1 MGFDELWQWW
11 RKQDPP
17 LKLRALEDE
26 DTTEDEEDEISSD
39 DEEGGFRGAT
49 SSLFTGLT
57 GGEFGSGKHRAKLA
71 AQLKRA
77 ELAVH
82 DSRTLDRLTKG
93 KFGHGEHRKK
103 LLRDF
108 QTLLGKQSHK
118 EAIAVEEKAHA
129 ARQDAGEIVADDHH
143 PAGHVTSKAV
153 EEILAAH
160 AEGTAAS
167 VEAHKA
173 ETEAKRELEVLK
185 KANLLERQVRRE
197 RDRKERQ
204 RRAGG
209 GGGGGGGLSLPL
221 CNRQHSY
228 PFLFLLP
235 SSSSAGREPSNDGRP
250 RGA

>member
-1 MGFDELWQWW
+1 MTRIKLKHAFDTIDEDHSGELDMEELDMWFRKAKTKPSLSLHDIEAAKSEIDADHSGTVGFDELWQWW

-129 ARQDAGEIVADDHH
+129 ARQDAGEIVADDL
-143 PAGHVTSKAV
+143 T
-153 EEILAAH
+153 
-160 AEGTAAS
+160 T
-167 VEAHKA
+167 
-173 ETEAKRELEVLK
+173 
-185 KANLLERQVRRE
+185 
-197 RDRKERQ
+197 
-204 RRAGG
+204 
-209 GGGGGGGLSLPL
+209 
-221 CNRQHSY
+221 
-228 PFLFLLP
+228 
-235 SSSSAGREPSNDGRP
+235 P
-250 RGA
+250 RGT

>member
-204 RRAGG
+204 RRGG
-209 GGGGGGGLSLPL
+209 GGGGVSLS
-221 CNRQHSY
+221 HSAIANTVTLSSS
-228 PFLFLLP
+228 FFLLP
-235 SSSSAGREPSNDGRP
+235 SSAGREPSNDGRP